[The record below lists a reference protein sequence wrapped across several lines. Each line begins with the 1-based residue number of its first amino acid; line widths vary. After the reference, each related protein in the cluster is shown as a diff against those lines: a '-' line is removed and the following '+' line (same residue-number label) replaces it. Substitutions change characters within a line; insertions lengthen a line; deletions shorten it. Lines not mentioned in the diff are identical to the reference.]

1 MPGYNDETLGLK
13 TAKAWG
19 LTPQQW
25 RAQPADDQ
33 ALMTAFELFEG
44 TREAY
49 RDEFREAYHKKASGE
64 GDREF
69 RAMQRQ
75 KNLDKRGMG

>member
-1 MPGYNDETLGLK
+1 MK

-19 LTPQQW
+19 LTPKQW
-25 RAQPADDQ
+25 REQPVDDQ
-33 ALMTAFELFEG
+33 ALMLAFDLFEG

-49 RDEFREAYHKKASGE
+49 RDEYRDAQHKKKSGE

-69 RAMQRQ
+69 RAMQRI
-75 KNLDKRGMG
+75 KNLEKRGC